1 MVARQAVVDVVNV
14 KNLDL
19 CVQNCVLV
27 MEIAAHLF
35 GWQRNLYLFL
45 KVFWGQY
52 LATNMLFS
60 LFLVSCCIVLLRI
73 MFKLHFHMKFISFIV
88 KSIEMGTNY

>member
-27 MEIAAHLF
+27 MEIATHLF

-45 KVFWGQY
+45 KDFW
-52 LATNMLFS
+52 
-60 LFLVSCCIVLLRI
+60 VSI
-73 MFKLHFHMKFISFIV
+73 
-88 KSIEMGTNY
+88 